1 MMTEG
6 TGQPEGKKIRHGRG
20 TAAGPR
26 DERTGRPAQKK
37 EKKTVKI
44 PERQMPAMP
53 DRTRLTA

>member
-20 TAAGPR
+20 TSAGPR

-37 EKKTVKI
+37 EKKNGEN
-44 PERQMPAMP
+44 PGEA
-53 DRTRLTA
+53 DAGHA